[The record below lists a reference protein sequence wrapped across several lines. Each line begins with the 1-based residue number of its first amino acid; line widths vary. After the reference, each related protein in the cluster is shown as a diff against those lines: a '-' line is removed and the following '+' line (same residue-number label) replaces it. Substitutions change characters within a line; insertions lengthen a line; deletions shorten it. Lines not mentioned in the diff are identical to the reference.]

1 MLREVL
7 ISKIHRA
14 KVTDTNINYCGSITI
29 DRKLMESVGILK
41 NEKVHVWDID
51 NGERVTTYAIPGKE
65 GEITINGGAA
75 RLIKKGDRIIIT
87 TFGLMTEQEFKSHK
101 PRIVI
106 LDESN
111 KVIEWR

>member
-41 NEKVHVWDID
+41 NEKVHVWDIN
-51 NGERVTTYAIPGKE
+51 NGERATTYAIPGKD
-65 GEITINGGAA
+65 GEIIINGGLA
-75 RLIKKGDRIIIT
+75 RLIKKDHNIIIT
-87 TFGLMTEQEFKSHK
+87 TFGLMTEEELKKHK
-101 PRIVI
+101 PKIII
-106 LDESN
+106 LDENN
-111 KVIEWR
+111 KVIECK

>member
-1 MLREVL
+1 M
-7 ISKIHRA
+7 SKIHRA
-14 KVTDTNINYCGSITI
+14 KVTDTNIDYCSSITI
-29 DRKLMESVGILK
+29 DKKLMEDVGILK

-51 NGERVTTYAIPGKE
+51 NGERVTTYAIPGKD
-65 GEITINGGAA
+65 GEITVNGGAA

-87 TFGLMTEQEFKSHK
+87 AFGLMTEQEIKNHK
-101 PRIVI
+101 PKIVI